1 MPDIGTGISA
11 AASIAG
17 SAISSSGA
25 KDAAKTQAGA
35 VDAGIASQE
44 RMFNQNR
51 ADLAPWRSA
60 GSNALG
66 QLSRLLGD
74 GVPGSAAYSKA
85 YSDYH
90 KTIEDYNAA
99 NAEYQALWSQPS
111 SASRNARIAQLD
123 GEIKALNS
131 RAASLLQ
138 TAKDTQGQ
146 PADPQFG
153 SLMKDFSLADFQA
166 DPSYE
171 FRRNEGQR
179 GINNSA
185 AARGMQLSGATL
197 KALNR
202 YNSDLASQEYGS
214 AYARDA
220 ANKERKFNM
229 LSGVAGTGQ
238 TATNTT
244 AALGASSANN
254 IASLLSDRGNALAAG
269 QVGSSNA
276 WSGGFGDVINNYQ
289 QSQLLNRL
297 FPATGSGGSSGYS
310 GGFTNPTAIGGAN
323 SLYVP
328 RIA

>member
-1 MPDIGTGISA
+1 MPNIGTGISA
-11 AASIAG
+11 AASIGG
-17 SAISSSGA
+17 SIIGGNAS
-25 KDAAKTQAGA
+25 KDAAKTQAQSA
-35 VDAGIASQE
+35 DAALASQE

-51 ADLAPWRSA
+51 SDLAPWRETGGA
-60 GSNALG
+60 ALSD
-66 QLSRLLGD
+66 LAKLLGIGG
-74 GVPGSAAYSKA
+74 GVESFDQFTKRFTQPVGRDWLPQEMSNLQSQ
-85 YSDYH
+85 
-90 KTIEDYNAA
+90 
-99 NAEYQALWSQPS
+99 YQAYK
-111 SASRNARIAQLD
+111 AAQ
-123 GEIKALNS
+123 ETQNRLNPTK
-131 RAASLLQ
+131 SLL
-138 TAKDTQGQ
+138 
-146 PADPQFG
+146 DPFT
-153 SLMKDFSLADFQA
+153 LADFQA

-202 YNSDLASQEYGS
+202 YNSDLASQEYG
-214 AYARDA
+214 AAFARDA

-289 QSQLLNRL
+289 QSQLLSRL
-297 FPATGSGGSSGYS
+297 FPSPSTPGIAGGS